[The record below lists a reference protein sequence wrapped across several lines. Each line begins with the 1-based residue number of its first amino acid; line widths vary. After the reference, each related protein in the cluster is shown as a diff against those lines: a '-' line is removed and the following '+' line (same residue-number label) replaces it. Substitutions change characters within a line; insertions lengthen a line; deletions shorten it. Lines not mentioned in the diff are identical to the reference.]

1 MNLTNKS
8 ILITGANGGVG
19 MATVLFALKNNAKQ
33 IYCAAR
39 DISSLETLAK
49 DNPTIVPLKLDITDI
64 KSVNELSSK
73 VDNLDLLINTAGV
86 NSGARVFD
94 DNMLDFDV
102 NVVGNLNL
110 FRAFQN
116 KINEGGAI
124 ATITSILALVN
135 LPAMGLYCA
144 SKSALHSILQALR
157 AELSS
162 KKVEVYE
169 VLAGPIDTKMTK
181 GQDMPKTKAEDIV
194 LEMFAAIETKTF
206 EVYPDDF
213 AKNIY
218 QGLLENPKAIEAN
231 FADSV
236 N

>member
-19 MATVLFALKNNAKQ
+19 MATVLYALERNAQK

-39 DISSLETLAK
+39 DISSLEDLAK
-49 DNPTIVPLKLDITDI
+49 NNPTIIPMKLDITDT
-64 KSVNELSSK
+64 KSVTTLSAK
-73 VDNLDLLINTAGV
+73 IDNLDMLINTAGV
-86 NSGARVFD
+86 NTGARVFE
-94 DNMLDFDV
+94 DNMLDFEV
-102 NVVGNLNL
+102 NIIGNLNI

-124 ATITSILALVN
+124 VTITSVLALVN
-135 LPAMGLYCA
+135 LPVMGLYCA

-157 AELSS
+157 AELNS
-162 KKVEVYE
+162 KNIEVYE

-181 GQDMPKTKAEDIV
+181 GQDMPKSQPKDIV
-194 LEMFAAIETKTF
+194 SEIFAGIKTKTF
-206 EVYPDDF
+206 EIYPDDF

-218 QGLLENPKAIEAN
+218 QGLQENAKTIETN
-231 FADSV
+231 FAASI